1 MALSA
6 EVDKDL
12 CMSSGKCV
20 ADAPGVFGF
29 DEDELSEVTGDPA
42 MLDDARL
49 IEVARTCPAGA
60 ISLYR
65 DGAEVPVY

>member
-20 ADAPGVFGF
+20 ADAPGVFSF
-29 DEDELSEVTGDPA
+29 DDDELSEVTGHPA
-42 MLDDARL
+42 SLDDARL
-49 IEVARTCPAGA
+49 VEIARTCPAGA
-60 ISLYR
+60 ISLFR
-65 DGAEVPVY
+65 DGVEVPVY